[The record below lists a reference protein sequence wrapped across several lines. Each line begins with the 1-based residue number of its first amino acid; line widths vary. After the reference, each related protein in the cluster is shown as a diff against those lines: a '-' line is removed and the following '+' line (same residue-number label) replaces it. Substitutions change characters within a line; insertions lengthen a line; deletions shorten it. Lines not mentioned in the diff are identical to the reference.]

1 MSCAAISQKQVYE
14 AGSKER
20 RQDLMYQMLVFSNS
34 EERTKLTNGL
44 QKFIKSRIT
53 HPAVD
58 EMFSCVPMP
67 PLLERAIVLAAL
79 VQEPDFLQHM
89 MDRTDT
95 CSSSLSQYVVDVLP
109 PHLNQ
114 LLNGV
119 CNMRQFV
126 MNATHAYIIL

>member
-1 MSCAAISQKQVYE
+1 MSQKQVHR

-20 RQDLMYQMLVFSNS
+20 SQDLMYQILVLPNS
-34 EERTKLTNGL
+34 EERSKLTKGL

-58 EMFSCVPMP
+58 EMFSCAPMP

-109 PHLNQ
+109 PYLNN

-119 CNMRQFV
+119 HNIQQFV